1 MKWTVTFYSDKVR
14 DEIFQLPPKVQ
25 AKLIHQMEMVE
36 SYGPMLG
43 LPHVRQMGDGLY
55 EIRAKALDGNAR
67 SFFCAMKGQELIILH
82 TFLKKAQKTP
92 NKELKLARRRLR
104 EVKS

>member
-1 MKWTVTFYSDKVR
+1 
-14 DEIFQLPPKVQ
+14 
-25 AKLIHQMEMVE
+25 
-36 SYGPMLG
+36 
-43 LPHVRQMGDGLY
+43 MGEGLY

-104 EVKS
+104 EVES